1 VNSEILIQ
9 ATGLLKQVLAI
20 PSLSREETQVCSF
33 LQEWFREKGFQVFRK
48 HNNIWIKSFR
58 NENLPTILMNS
69 HLDTV
74 KPSSDWTFD
83 PYLPE
88 IHDFKIYGLGSN
100 DAGGSLIAMIFS
112 FLELHE
118 LTNRDYNLI
127 LVLSSE
133 EEISGVKGISS
144 IIEDLG
150 KFDLAIIG
158 EPTEMRMAVSERGLI
173 VLDCIAH
180 GRAGHAAHKNG
191 ENAIM
196 KAFEDIAKLENM
208 KFDKVSEFL
217 GEVGICV
224 TQIEAGTQHNVIPD
238 ICKFVV
244 DVRTNEH
251 YSNEEILKIISSQLN
266 SEVIPRSMRLA
277 SSSLSMSHPLV
288 KKAREMG
295 IETFGSKTL
304 SDQAVIPGPSVKIG
318 PGISE
323 RSHQADE
330 FIFINEIEHGIDLY
344 IKLLT
349 GFKLDYEA
357 LG

>member
-1 VNSEILIQ
+1 MKSDILIQ
-9 ATGLLKQVLAI
+9 ATSLLKQVLSI
-20 PSLSREETQVCSF
+20 PSLSGEETQVCSF

-58 NENLPTILMNS
+58 NENLPTIIMNS
-69 HLDTV
+69 HMDTV
-74 KPSSDWTFD
+74 KPSSDWTLD

-88 IHDFKIYGLGSN
+88 IHGNKIYGLGSN
-100 DAGGSLIAMIFS
+100 DAGGALISMIFS
-112 FLELHE
+112 FLEIHE
-118 LTNRDYNLI
+118 FPVRDYNLV

-133 EEISGVKGISS
+133 EEISGAKGISS
-144 IIEDLG
+144 VIEELG
-150 KFDLAIIG
+150 KFSLAIIG
-158 EPTEMRMAVSERGLI
+158 EPTDMKMAVSERGLI
-173 VLDCIAH
+173 VLDCIAY
-180 GRAGHAAHKNG
+180 GKAGHAAHKNG

-196 KAFEDIAKLENM
+196 KAMADIGILDAM
-208 KFDKVSEFL
+208 KFEKVSEFL

-238 ICKFVV
+238 ICRFVV

-251 YSNEEILKIISSQLN
+251 YSNEEMVKTISSQIS

-277 SSSLSMSHPLV
+277 SSSLQMSHPLV
-288 KKAREMG
+288 KKALEMG

-330 FIFINEIEHGIDLY
+330 FIFIEEIEHGTDLY
-344 IKLLT
+344 TQLLT
-349 GFKLDYEA
+349 GFKL
-357 LG
+357 

>member
-1 VNSEILIQ
+1 
-9 ATGLLKQVLAI
+9 
-20 PSLSREETQVCSF
+20 
-33 LQEWFREKGFQVFRK
+33 
-48 HNNIWIKSFR
+48 
-58 NENLPTILMNS
+58 MNS

-74 KPSSDWTFD
+74 KPSSDWTLD
-83 PYLPE
+83 PFLPE
-88 IHDFKIYGLGSN
+88 IHGNKIYGLGSN
-100 DAGGSLIAMIFS
+100 DAGGSVISMIFS
-112 FLELHE
+112 FLELHTLE
-118 LTNRDYNLI
+118 SRDYNLI

-133 EEISGVKGISS
+133 EEISGSKGISS

-158 EPTEMRMAVSERGLI
+158 EPTAMKMAVSERGLI
-173 VLDCIAH
+173 VLDCVAY
-180 GRAGHAAHKNG
+180 GKAGHAAHKNG

-196 KAFEDIAKLENM
+196 KAIEDIEVLDSM
-208 KFDKVSEFL
+208 KFEKVSEFL

-238 ICKFVV
+238 VCRFVV

-251 YSNEEILKIISSQLN
+251 YNNEEILEIISSRLS

-277 SSSLSMSHPLV
+277 SSSLHMSHPLV
-288 KKAREMG
+288 KKALEMG

-318 PGISE
+318 PGVSE

-330 FIFINEIEHGIDLY
+330 YIFTEEIEVGIELY
-344 IKLLT
+344 TKLLT
-349 GFKLDYEA
+349 GFKL
-357 LG
+357 

>member
-1 VNSEILIQ
+1 VNSQTLKY
-9 ATGLLKQVLAI
+9 ATGLLKQVLSI

-58 NENLPTILMNS
+58 NENLPTLIMNS

-74 KPSSDWTFD
+74 KPSTDWTLD

-88 IHDFKIYGLGSN
+88 VHENKIYGLGSN
-100 DAGGSLIAMIFS
+100 DAGGALISMIFS

-118 LTNRDYNLI
+118 LPSREYNLI
-127 LVLSSE
+127 LVLSAE

-144 IIEDLG
+144 VIEDLG

-158 EPTEMRMAVSERGLI
+158 EPTGMKMAVSERGLI

-180 GRAGHAAHKNG
+180 GKAGHAAHKNG

-196 KAFEDIAKLENM
+196 KAISDIGILESM
-208 KFDKVSEFL
+208 KFEKVSEFL
-217 GEVGICV
+217 GEVGIEV
-224 TQIEAGTQHNVIPD
+224 TQIEGGTQHNVIPD

-251 YSNEEILKIISSQLN
+251 YSNEEMLKIITSQLS

-277 SSSLSMSHPLV
+277 SSSLNMSHPLV
-288 KKAREMG
+288 RKALLMG

-330 FIFINEIEHGIDLY
+330 YILTEEIEQGIALY
-344 IKLLT
+344 SKLLT
-349 GFKLDYEA
+349 GFKL
-357 LG
+357 

>member
-1 VNSEILIQ
+1 MNSDTLIQ
-9 ATGLLKQVLAI
+9 ATGLLKQVLSI

-33 LQEWFREKGFQVFRK
+33 LQEWFREKNFHVFRK
-48 HNNIWIKSFR
+48 HNNIWIKSFI
-58 NENLPTILMNS
+58 NENLPTILLNS

-74 KPSSDWTFD
+74 KPSSDWTLD
-83 PYLPE
+83 PFLPE
-88 IHDFKIYGLGSN
+88 IHGDKIYGLGSN
-100 DAGGSLIAMIFS
+100 DAGGALVSLIFS
-112 FLELHE
+112 FLELNKLPTRE
-118 LTNRDYNLI
+118 YNLI

-144 IIEDLG
+144 VIEDLG

-158 EPTEMRMAVSERGLI
+158 EPTQMKMAISERGLI

-180 GRAGHAAHKNG
+180 GKAGHAAHKNG

-196 KAFEDIAKLENM
+196 KALSDIAVLDTM
-208 KFDKVSEFL
+208 KFNKVSEFL
-217 GEVGICV
+217 GEVGIAV
-224 TQIEAGTQHNVIPD
+224 TQIEGGSQHNVIPD
-238 ICKFVV
+238 ICRFVV
-244 DVRTNEH
+244 DVRTNEF
-251 YSNEEILKIISSQLN
+251 YSNEEMVKIISSQLS

-277 SSSLSMSHPLV
+277 SSSLNTSHPLV
-288 KKAREMG
+288 RKAVSMG

-330 FIFINEIEHGIDLY
+330 FIYSYEIAQGIDLY
-344 IKLLT
+344 TKLLE
-349 GFKLDYEA
+349 GFDFRTKE
-357 LG
+357 

>member
-1 VNSEILIQ
+1 VTPDILKQ
-9 ATGLLKQVLAI
+9 ATGLLKQVLSI
-20 PSLSREETQVCSF
+20 PSLSKEETQVCGF

-58 NENLPTILMNS
+58 DENLPTILMNS

-74 KPSSDWTFD
+74 KPSNDWTLD
-83 PYLPE
+83 PFLPE
-88 IHDFKIYGLGSN
+88 IHGNKVYGLGSN
-100 DAGGSLIAMIFS
+100 DAGGSVIAMIFS

-118 LTNRDYNLI
+118 LQKRDYNLI

-133 EEISGVKGISS
+133 EEISGLKGISS
-144 IIEDLG
+144 VIEDLG

-158 EPTEMRMAVSERGLI
+158 EPTNMKMAVSERGLI
-173 VLDCIAH
+173 VLDCTAH
-180 GRAGHAAHKNG
+180 GKAGHAAHKNG

-196 KAFEDIAKLENM
+196 KALADIAILDSL
-208 KFDKVSEFL
+208 KFEKASEFL
-217 GEVGICV
+217 GEVGVSV

-238 ICKFVV
+238 LCKFVV

-251 YSNEEILKIISSQLN
+251 YSNEEILQIITSKLSSDV
-266 SEVIPRSMRLA
+266 SPRSMRLA
-277 SSSLSMSHPLV
+277 SSSLHMSHPLV
-288 KKAREMG
+288 QKALGMG

-318 PGISE
+318 PGVSE

-330 FIFINEIEHGIDLY
+330 YIFIEEIGLGIELY
-344 IKLLT
+344 TKLLT
-349 GFKLDYEA
+349 GFKI
-357 LG
+357 

>member
-1 VNSEILIQ
+1 MQ
-9 ATGLLKQVLAI
+9 ATRLLKQVLSI

-48 HNNIWIKSFR
+48 HNNIWVKSFR
-58 NENLPTILMNS
+58 DEKLTTILMNS

-74 KPSSDWTFD
+74 KPSSDWTLD
-83 PYLPE
+83 PFLPE
-88 IHDFKIYGLGSN
+88 VHDNKVYGLGSN
-100 DAGGSLIAMIFS
+100 DAGGSVIAMIFS

-118 LTNRDYNLI
+118 LQERDYNLI

-133 EEISGVKGISS
+133 EEISGLKGISS
-144 IIEDLG
+144 VIEDLG

-158 EPTEMRMAVSERGLI
+158 EPTNMKMAVSERGLI
-173 VLDCIAH
+173 VLDCTAF
-180 GRAGHAAHKNG
+180 GKAGHAAHKNG

-196 KAFEDIAKLENM
+196 KAMADIAILDSM
-208 KFDKVSEFL
+208 KFEKKSEFL

-238 ICKFVV
+238 LCKFVV

-251 YSNEEILKIISSQLN
+251 YKNEEILQIISSKIS
-266 SEVIPRSMRLA
+266 SEVNARSMRLA
-277 SSSLSMSHPLV
+277 SSSLHISHPLV
-288 KKAREMG
+288 QKALSMG

-318 PGISE
+318 PGVSE

-330 FIFINEIEHGIDLY
+330 FIFIDEIGQGIEIY
-344 IKLLT
+344 TKLLT
-349 GFKLDYEA
+349 GFKP
-357 LG
+357 

>member
-1 VNSEILIQ
+1 VKTDTLAQ
-9 ATGLLKQVLAI
+9 ATSLLMQVLSI
-20 PSLSREETQVCSF
+20 PSISREETQVCSF

-48 HNNIWIKSFR
+48 HNNIWIKSFLDAS
-58 NENLPTILMNS
+58 LPTILMNS
-69 HLDTV
+69 HMDTV
-74 KPSSDWTFD
+74 KPSSDWTLD

-88 IHDFKIYGLGSN
+88 IHGNKIYGLGSN
-100 DAGGSLIAMIFS
+100 DAGGALISMIFS

-118 LTNRDYNLI
+118 IPNRDYNLVLI
-127 LVLSSE
+127 LSSE
-133 EEISGVKGISS
+133 EEISGAKGISS
-144 IIEDLG
+144 VIEDLG

-158 EPTEMRMAVSERGLI
+158 EPTDMKMAVSERGLI
-173 VLDCIAH
+173 VLDCIAY
-180 GRAGHAAHKNG
+180 GKAGHAAHKNG

-196 KAFEDIAKLENM
+196 KALGDIAILDNM
-208 KFDKVSEFL
+208 KFEKVSEFL

-238 ICKFVV
+238 LCKFVV

-251 YSNEEILKIISSQLN
+251 YSNEEMVKIISSQLA
-266 SEVIPRSMRLA
+266 SEVVPRSMRLA
-277 SSSLSMSHPLV
+277 SSSLHMSHPLIL
-288 KKAREMG
+288 KAMEMG

-330 FIFINEIEHGIDLY
+330 YILSEELEKGIKIY
-344 IKLLT
+344 TQLLT
-349 GFKLDYEA
+349 GFKL
-357 LG
+357 